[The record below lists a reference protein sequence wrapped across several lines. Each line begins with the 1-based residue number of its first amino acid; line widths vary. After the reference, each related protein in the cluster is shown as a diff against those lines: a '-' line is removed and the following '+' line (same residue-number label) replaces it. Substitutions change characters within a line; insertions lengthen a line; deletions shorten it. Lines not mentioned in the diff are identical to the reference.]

1 MSLYA
6 SSSWQPS
13 LRQWLLGIVFTLSG
27 ALAWWQIQI
36 HPDEAAPTSQRPRLP
51 DYVALNFTALETDTD
66 GRPSRRLVA
75 DELRHY
81 VDERIS
87 ELSQPRL
94 TLFQPD
100 GPPWNARSEQ
110 GIVLAGGEQIRLSG
124 DVRLD
129 RQGDRQTR
137 ATHLETE
144 RLDVWRTQA
153 LAETD
158 LPVRIHS
165 DGDVLT
171 AKGMQLWYAEP
182 MRATFQGRTQIR
194 FAPEPETKP

>member
-1 MSLYA
+1 MTLYA
-6 SSSWQPS
+6 PS
-13 LRQWLLGIVFTLSG
+13 RRQWLLGIGFAISG
-27 ALAWWQIQI
+27 ALAWSQLQM
-36 HPDEAAPTSQRPRLP
+36 HPDETAPASQRPRLP

-66 GRPSRRLVA
+66 GKPSRRLVA

-81 VDERIS
+81 VDEGVS

-94 TLFQPD
+94 ELFQPD
-100 GPPWNARSEQ
+100 SPPWTARSEQ
-110 GIVLAGGEQIRLSG
+110 GVVLAGGEQIRLSG
-124 DVRLD
+124 AVRLD

-137 ATHLETE
+137 PTHLETE

-158 LPVRIHS
+158 LPVRIQS
-165 DGDVLT
+165 DGDVIT
-171 AKGMQLWYAEP
+171 ASGMRLWYAEP

-194 FAPEPETKP
+194 FAPEPEVKP